1 MLQFHIHVVIHFI
14 LKRNWHEISLVLLIV
29 LVSLIKTLNKSWYY
43 QQQQQSPGSS
53 HSPDPQFW
61 EWALNF
67 GKVVVPQKKE
77 ANFEGE
83 KNFVHAQKK
92 VMLGNGYAMCFLQKK

>member
-1 MLQFHIHVVIHFI
+1 MRVLHFHIHVVIHFI

-43 QQQQQSPGSS
+43 QQQQQSTGSS

-67 GKVVVPQKKE
+67 GKVVVPKKKT
-77 ANFEGE
+77 NFEGG
-83 KNFVHAQKK
+83 KKFVHAPKK
-92 VMLGNGYAMCFLQKK
+92 K